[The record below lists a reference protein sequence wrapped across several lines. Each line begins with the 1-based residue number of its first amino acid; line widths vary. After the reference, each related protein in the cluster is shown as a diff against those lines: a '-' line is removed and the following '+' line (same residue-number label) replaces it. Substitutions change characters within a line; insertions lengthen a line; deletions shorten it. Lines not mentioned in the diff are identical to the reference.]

1 MDLLLATALG
11 LDLILHRWMNVDF
24 IGRTGGIE
32 LRSLAPVVAT
42 GVGKQ
47 VALGIEGRAR
57 YRLSNGLKGLQTLL
71 VVLVPKGDYTIGTD
85 RGKGSKLIV
94 KCNGVDAVHIA
105 ILSVTLE
112 GKMILVSH
120 LLDVLDSD
128 TAFDTADGKARL
140 VGKAADT
147 ARVVFE
153 GRLFAGM
160 FPGLWTADIV
170 NQDVSGGG
178 AHHHQ
183 ISSDVQVVDS
193 FGHLVFTGGAGTAS
207 VPEL

>member
-1 MDLLLATALG
+1 
-11 LDLILHRWMNVDF
+11 MNVNF
-24 IGRTGGIE
+24 IGRAGSVE
-32 LRSLAPVVAT
+32 LRSLAPIIAT
-42 GVGKQ
+42 GIGKQ
-47 VALGIEGRAR
+47 AALSVKGRAR
-57 YRLSNGLKGLQTLL
+57 YSLSNGAKCLQTLL
-71 VVLVPKGDYTIGTD
+71 VIFVPKCHHAIGTD
-85 RGKGSKLIV
+85 RGKGPILIV
-94 KCNGVDAVHIA
+94 EGNRIDTVHIA
-105 ILSVTLE
+105 VLSVALE

-128 TAFDTADGKARL
+128 TAFDTANGKARL
-140 VGKAADT
+140 VGKATDT

-153 GRLFAGM
+153 GRFFAGM

-178 AHHHQ
+178 ADHHQ